1 MTVIKSMYIKWLNS
15 KTPYYVKVQI
25 SSCKINTTDMM
36 YNMINIINTGV
47 CYI

>member
-1 MTVIKSMYIKWLNS
+1 MGKIDEGGQ
-15 KTPYYVKVQI
+15 KVQI